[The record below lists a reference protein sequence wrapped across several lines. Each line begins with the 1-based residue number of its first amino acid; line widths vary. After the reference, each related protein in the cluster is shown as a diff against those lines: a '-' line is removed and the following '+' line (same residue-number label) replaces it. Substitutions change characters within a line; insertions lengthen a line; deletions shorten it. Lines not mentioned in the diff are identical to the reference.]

1 MHRETKDRAQSCERP
16 PGVIRGSIFRAA
28 RSRGRLEDEKRG
40 ENYLPA
46 GLRGHSSNV
55 LRRVSRARSLQER
68 K

>member
-1 MHRETKDRAQSCERP
+1 MHRETKDRAQSCET
-16 PGVIRGSIFRAA
+16 PGGDPWIDFPGRKKS
-28 RSRGRLEDEKRG
+28 GRLEEEKRG

-46 GLRGHSSNV
+46 DSRGHSSNV